1 LNVSCSPSSF
11 GAFNTT
17 TASLTVEPSSFTLL
31 LTKKVVT
38 GVLINNLWS
47 FAGNED
53 RPNVNAMTLQPFFN
67 YNLPEGWYLTTSPL
81 ITANWEAD
89 SNNRWTLPI
98 GGDVGRV
105 FKIGDQPVNAQV
117 TAYYNVETP
126 DDTGANWQLRAQFT
140 FLFPTH

>member
-1 LNVSCSPSSF
+1 LKVSCSPSSF

-67 YNLPEGWYLTTSPL
+67 YNLQEGWYPHHRGKPIATTAGRFPSAAAL
-81 ITANWEAD
+81 GASSRSVT
-89 SNNRWTLPI
+89 SRSTLNLP
-98 GGDVGRV
+98 
-105 FKIGDQPVNAQV
+105 PH
-117 TAYYNVETP
+117 NVVTP
-126 DDTGANWQLRAQFT
+126 DDIGANWQLRAQWT